1 MISCFSARGS
11 VARSVPRTG
20 DHQIFLSTRF
30 SRTASATTCLELA
43 IFAAQVLDFRRR
55 RFACRIAQQP
65 LLAGLKEFFA
75 PAVIEIRRQAFA
87 AAERREA
94 LFPAESHSPHSIPPT
109 PLLCFSIH
117 VTSSPFSDHVCSH
130 ALFHAMRH
138 LPVTWTV
145 APIMSGDFI
154 RRIRWK
160 RNVQIKSLP
169 KPISPKRR
177 RR

>member
-1 MISCFSARGS
+1 MLLLNAHPLASENFSGLSSRVRAREDVNDDAVFIGKELNEELGQ
-11 VARSVPRTG
+11 RPWK
-20 DHQIFLSTRF
+20 TR
-30 SRTASATTCLELA
+30 RMTLPIQGLA
-43 IFAAQVLDFRRR
+43 Y
-55 RFACRIAQQP
+55 P
-65 LLAGLKEFFA
+65 
-75 PAVIEIRRQAFA
+75 
-87 AAERREA
+87 

-138 LPVTWTV
+138 LPMTWTV

-160 RNVQIKSLP
+160 LNVQIKSLP